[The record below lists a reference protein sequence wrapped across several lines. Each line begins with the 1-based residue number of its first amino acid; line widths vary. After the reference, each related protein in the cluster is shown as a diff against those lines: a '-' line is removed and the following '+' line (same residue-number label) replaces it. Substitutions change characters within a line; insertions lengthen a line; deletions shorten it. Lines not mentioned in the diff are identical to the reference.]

1 MMAAKFG
8 TSGLRGL
15 VGDLTDGTASA
26 HARAFARHLGSHAMA
41 QPGPPIFIGRDMRAS
56 SPEIAR
62 QCAAAVRAEGYVPV
76 DCGVVPTPALALHA
90 MGRGAAAL
98 MITGSHIPDDRNG
111 VKFYRPDG
119 EIDKTD
125 ETAISALAPVFL
137 GQTLPGDAPMQ
148 SEHDK
153 VLDAFVARYRGF
165 VAGEG
170 LHGLRI
176 GLYEHSSA
184 ASEALTRILT
194 EAGAAVIRLGHSHR
208 FIPVD
213 TEAVSDETRRLTAG
227 WVQSESLDG
236 LVSADGDGDRP
247 LVVDE
252 TGSVLR
258 GDALGLIVARHLGAD
273 AVVTPVTSNSGIE
286 DHCDARVWRTRV
298 GSPFVIAGM
307 SAALEEDMRRV
318 IGFEANGGVLT
329 GNAIEYSQARLAPL
343 PTRDSVLP
351 ILCAFA
357 AARQAGQSLSAHVAS
372 LALPVAASD
381 RIENFPTAQSQQ
393 LVVRLSG
400 DAAVCA
406 GFFATLGTVGHI
418 DRTDGLRVTLEDGRI
433 VHLRPSGNAPEMRVY
448 SEAGSLADAQ
458 AVIAATM
465 ALVKQSAGDQIR

>member
-15 VGDLTDGTASA
+15 VGELTDGTASA
-26 HARAFARHLGSHAMA
+26 HARAFARHLVSKDMA
-41 QPGPPIFIGRDMRAS
+41 QRGSAIYIGRDMRAS
-56 SPEIAR
+56 SPELVR
-62 QCAAAVRAEGYVPV
+62 QCAAAVSAEGLVPV

-90 MGRGAAAL
+90 MERGASAL
-98 MITGSHIPDDRNG
+98 MVTGSHIPDDRNG

-125 ETAISALAPVFL
+125 EAAISSLAPEFS
-137 GQTLPGDAPMQ
+137 GQIMATAAPMKV
-148 SEHDK
+148 EYDE
-153 VLDAFVARYRGF
+153 VLDAFIARYRGF
-165 VAGEG
+165 VPGES

-184 ASEALTRILT
+184 ASEALARILS
-194 EAGAAVIRLGHSHR
+194 EAGATVIRLGRSDR

-227 WVQSESLDG
+227 WVRSESLDG

-252 TGSVLR
+252 TGAVLR
-258 GDALGLIVARHLGAD
+258 GDALGLIVARYLEAD

-286 DHCDARVWRTRV
+286 GRCDAQVRRTRV

-307 SAALEEDMRRV
+307 TAALNEGKGRV

-329 GNAIEYSQARLAPL
+329 GNAIASGDACLAPL

-381 RIENFPTAQSQQ
+381 RIEDFPTAQSQE
-393 LVVRLSG
+393 LVARLSG
-400 DAAVCA
+400 DLAVCT
-406 GFFATLGTVGHI
+406 GFFAGLGAVRQI
-418 DRTDGLRVTLEDGRI
+418 DRTDGLRVTLEGGRI

-448 SEAGSLADAQ
+448 SEAGTDPEAQ
-458 AVIAATM
+458 ALLAGAM
-465 ALVKQSAGDQIR
+465 RLVKNGTGGRPA